1 MRIVRIDLDIPVSC
15 ADGAFGRLADV
26 VIDRGT
32 LCLTHLVVVPHEGDD
47 RPRLAAIE
55 GARGAA
61 GSEGISL
68 ACTVAE
74 LGASEPIQESA
85 YVRPGELPTGG
96 PDWDVGI
103 QEMYPSPEYGSLG
116 PEIMGAGTAMEY
128 DEHVAVS
135 YHRIPK
141 NGAEIRRS
149 SPVISSDADHVGHVV
164 GFVIDDD
171 QRITKLVLEHG
182 HLWGKRMVAIPGS
195 AIDRFETD
203 ELILSL
209 TRDEVGDLKPLPAHH
224 RGS

>member
-1 MRIVRIDLDIPVSC
+1 VRIDLDIPVLC

-32 LCLTHLVVVPHEGDD
+32 LRLTHLVVVPHDGDD
-47 RPRLAAIE
+47 RPRLATIE
-55 GARGAA
+55 GARTAA
-61 GSEGISL
+61 GSEGVLL

-74 LGASEPIQESA
+74 LGESESIQESV
-85 YVRPGELPTGG
+85 YVRPGDFPAGG
-96 PDWDVGI
+96 PDWDLGI
-103 QEMYPSPEYGSLG
+103 QEIYPSPEYGSLG
-116 PEIMGAGTAMEY
+116 PEIMGAGMTMEY

-141 NGAEIRRS
+141 HGAEIRRS
-149 SPVISSDADHVGHVV
+149 SPVTSSDAHHVGHVV

-171 QRITKLVLEHG
+171 HRITELVLEHG

-209 TRDEVGDLKPLPAHH
+209 TGDEVGDLKPLPAHH
-224 RGS
+224 SGS